1 MARGSAPPPVRAG
14 TVLAVAAAAAVAGL
28 AIAPGPGPHRASSAT
43 HATTTVGGRA
53 GTVPVTSSPTTTTT
67 TSAGPPYAVTD
78 ETLTLVD
85 PTRPTPARGSVPGAG
100 ERTVRTVVRKPA
112 GASGPLPLV
121 VFGPGF
127 DTTPE
132 TYEVLLD
139 GWAAAG
145 YLVAA
150 PDFPGSGSDLPGPPT
165 ESDIEQAA
173 RDISFVITS
182 LLDGRAGPVDAT
194 RIAVAGHSDG
204 GSSVVAL
211 AENPAVA
218 DPRISAYLV
227 MAGQIPDGVAGPWDA
242 APAGVM
248 LCVVGSD
255 DQYGN
260 LQLTGAAYAS
270 AHMTKAMVT
279 VPGGDH
285 VGIFVGSG
293 TVPDEVRGLMLRF
306 LAGAL
311 GPRRPVTDALLASAL
326 APPPGG
332 PAYELAT
339 G

>member
-1 MARGSAPPPVRAG
+1 MARRSARPPVLAG
-14 TVLAVAAAAAVAGL
+14 AVLAVAAAAVLVGL
-28 AIAPGPGPHRASSAT
+28 VTAPGPSPHGTGAAA
-43 HATTTVGGRA
+43 HVPTTVGQRENPA
-53 GTVPVTSSPTTTTT
+53 PAAAPAPSTTAVP
-67 TSAGPPYAVTD
+67 GPPYAVTD

-85 PTRPTPARGSVPGAG
+85 TTRPTPARGSVPGAG
-100 ERTVRTVVRKPA
+100 ERTLRTVIRKPA
-112 GASGPLPLV
+112 GATGPLPLV

-145 YLVAA
+145 YLVAS

-173 RDISFVITS
+173 RDLSFVITS
-182 LLDGRAGPVDAT
+182 LLDGRVGPVDAT

-211 AENPAVA
+211 AENPAVT
-218 DPRISAYLV
+218 DLRISAYLV

-242 APAGVM
+242 SPAGAL

-270 AHMTKAMVT
+270 ARMTKAMVT

-285 VGIFVGSG
+285 LGIFVGSG
-293 TVPDEVRGLMLRF
+293 TVADEVRATMLRF
-306 LAGAL
+306 LDSAL
-311 GPRRPVTDALLASAL
+311 GPGRPVSDARLASAL
-326 APPPGG
+326 APPAGG
-332 PAYELAT
+332 PTYELST